1 MEAKLEELK
10 DMGLLLVANLI
21 VNGKYFTQIK

>member
-1 MEAKLEELK
+1 MEAKMEELK

-21 VNGKYFTQIK
+21 RIGTYFTQIK